1 MLEALRLYP
10 LLELHYLSE
19 QAVVPLALVVQ
30 LLVLAV
36 ILVVVLVEV

>member
-1 MLEALRLYP
+1 LYL

-19 QAVVPLALVVQ
+19 QAVVPLLVVQ

-36 ILVVVLVEV
+36 ILVVVLEANQLNQL